1 MSGHMRTTVRLDDAL
16 LTRAK
21 EHAAREQRTLTALIE
36 EGLTLVLERSRPERR
51 RRVRLPMSKA
61 KGGVR
66 LGVDLN
72 CNATLLDVLDE
83 R

>member
-16 LTRAK
+16 LTCAK

-36 EGLTLVLERSRPERR
+36 EGLTLVLERPRPERR
-51 RRVRLPMSKA
+51 RVSLPISKA
-61 KGGVR
+61 RSGVR
-66 LGVDLN
+66 PGVDLN